1 MIKHALLKLTDN
13 QISKNRI
20 DEFMPMRKVWQ
31 Y

>member
-20 DEFMPMRKVWQ
+20 DEFMPMIKV
-31 Y
+31 